1 MLFCRTVS
9 SISIEKSEP
18 ATEGPAAEGPTNIE
32 ESTSSAV
39 LEAPTTPD
47 RESEDIAGTS
57 SQQNAPKTTI
67 ERVRP
72 PPGKAK
78 KRKMD
83 PVDEKLLDYLESK
96 AKKTPIEQCSDQQF
110 LNSLLPDLQGLEGQT
125 KLVTKIK
132 IMEVLID
139 AKKNQSP
146 STSIEEQSS

>member
-1 MLFCRTVS
+1 MAHDSPLSSTIKTDVLSNHDFFCRTVS

-18 ATEGPAAEGPTNIE
+18 ATEGPAAKGPTNIE

-39 LEAPTTPD
+39 LESPSTPD

-57 SQQNAPKTTI
+57 SQQNAPKTPT

-83 PVDEKLLDYLESK
+83 PVDEKTTRLPRIQSQKKRLLSN
-96 AKKTPIEQCSDQQF
+96 I
-110 LNSLLPDLQGLEGQT
+110 QT
-125 KLVTKIK
+125 
-132 IMEVLID
+132 
-139 AKKNQSP
+139 NNF
-146 STSIEEQSS
+146 